1 MNRKLKWLAV
11 AAGLILL
18 LIAIAPWTVS
28 GTALRAQL
36 AEQVFQQTGLVAHL
50 EGRTTLALLPR
61 PRIKIEGVTIGDAG
75 GKVMIKAGTL
85 RGDLRLWPVI
95 GARMEVSSISF
106 SSPQVEIDLDGQ
118 PLPNESAI
126 ARVRDTAPSSAQAK
140 REDATRLATI
150 HLNDATLR
158 LRRGQDLIAQLD
170 DVSSTLEWSSLGNPA
185 GLRASF
191 IMRGEPVDFSA
202 WLGQPARFL
211 RGEASPLSLRLDSH
225 SLKLS
230 ANGIVTGGA
239 SPTYTG
245 KITTS
250 SPSLRRLLARYGYE
264 MPLPIEGA
272 LNLSADAQANP
283 RSLQL
288 SDLQFKLDASTFEG
302 ALIVSTHKGRPAI
315 MGTLATRLLDLNPA
329 LRDIEI
335 EPDSEGRWSNN
346 VLPPRTLGHADI
358 DLRVSANRAAL
369 GRVNLRDAA
378 FSIQSTSSKQEVAIA
393 EARAYGGTLKAR
405 FIASPNESG
414 YDFRTTAAF
423 TDVDSGPFF
432 NDLLRS
438 NRMNGKLSGDFSIAG
453 DGASLG
459 QIMRR
464 LQGQA
469 RFELL
474 NGDIGG
480 LDLEQ
485 ALRRLEKRPLSI
497 ASEIRTGR
505 TSVTKAE
512 LQLNIE
518 QGVARIKNFQAIGPG
533 LIFDVSGAASIG
545 RRSLDLSIRASQSG
559 RENVEQA
566 PQLSL
571 GLTGNWD
578 DPHLQ
583 IDARSLIRRSQAA
596 QPLLRKENAQSN
608 EAQ

>member
-1 MNRKLKWLAV
+1 
-11 AAGLILL
+11 
-18 LIAIAPWTVS
+18 
-28 GTALRAQL
+28 
-36 AEQVFQQTGLVAHL
+36 
-50 EGRTTLALLPR
+50 
-61 PRIKIEGVTIGDAG
+61 
-75 GKVMIKAGTL
+75 
-85 RGDLRLWPVI
+85 
-95 GARMEVSSISF
+95 
-106 SSPQVEIDLDGQ
+106 
-118 PLPNESAI
+118 
-126 ARVRDTAPSSAQAK
+126 
-140 REDATRLATI
+140 
-150 HLNDATLR
+150 
-158 LRRGQDLIAQLD
+158 
-170 DVSSTLEWSSLGNPA
+170 
-185 GLRASF
+185 
-191 IMRGEPVDFSA
+191 
-202 WLGQPARFL
+202 
-211 RGEASPLSLRLDSH
+211 
-225 SLKLS
+225 
-230 ANGIVTGGA
+230 
-239 SPTYTG
+239 
-245 KITTS
+245 
-250 SPSLRRLLARYGYE
+250 
-264 MPLPIEGA
+264 
-272 LNLSADAQANP
+272 
-283 RSLQL
+283 
-288 SDLQFKLDASTFEG
+288 
-302 ALIVSTHKGRPAI
+302 
-315 MGTLATRLLDLNPA
+315 
-329 LRDIEI
+329 
-335 EPDSEGRWSNN
+335 
-346 VLPPRTLGHADI
+346 
-358 DLRVSANRAAL
+358 
-369 GRVNLRDAA
+369 
-378 FSIQSTSSKQEVAIA
+378 
-393 EARAYGGTLKAR
+393 
-405 FIASPNESG
+405 
-414 YDFRTTAAF
+414 
-423 TDVDSGPFF
+423 
-432 NDLLRS
+432 
-438 NRMNGKLSGDFSIAG
+438 MNGKLSGDFSIAG

>member
-11 AAGLILL
+11 AAGFLLL
-18 LIAIAPWTVS
+18 LIANAPWTVS
-28 GTALRAQL
+28 GAALRAQL

-61 PRIKIEGVTIGDAG
+61 PRIKIEDVTIGDAG

-85 RGDLRLWPVI
+85 RGDLRLLPAI
-95 GARMEVSSISF
+95 GGRMEVSSIAF
-106 SSPQVEIDLDGQ
+106 ASPQVDVDLDGK
-118 PLPNESAI
+118 PLPSQSAI
-126 ARVRDTAPSSAQAK
+126 ARVRETAPSSEQAK
-140 REDATRLATI
+140 REDAIRLASVN
-150 HLNDATLR
+150 LNNATLR
-158 LRRGQDLIAQLD
+158 LRRGSELVMQLD
-170 DVSSTLEWSSLGNPA
+170 EVAATLEWSSLGNPA

-191 IMRGEPVDFSA
+191 LLRDEPVEFSA

-211 RGEASPLSLRLDSH
+211 RGEASPLSLRLDSG
-225 SLKLS
+225 SLKLN

-239 SPTYTG
+239 TPSYNG
-245 KITTS
+245 KLTTS
-250 SPSLRRLLARYGYE
+250 SPSLRRLLARHGFD

-272 LNLSADAQANP
+272 LNLSADAQANA

-288 SDLQFKLDASTFEG
+288 SDLQFKLDASSFEG
-302 ALIVSTHKGRPAI
+302 ALIISTHQGRPAL
-315 MGTLATRLLDLNPA
+315 MGTLATRQLDFNPA
-329 LRDIEI
+329 LRDVEI
-335 EPDSEGRWSNN
+335 ETEHDGRWSNR
-346 VLPPRTLGHADI
+346 VLPRRDFNHADV
-358 DLRVSANRAAL
+358 DLRVSANRVSI

-378 FSIQSTSSKQEVAIA
+378 LSIQSNNGKAEIAIN
-393 EARAYGGTLKAR
+393 EARAYSGTLKAR
-405 FIASPNESG
+405 FNAAPSETG
-414 YDFRTTAAF
+414 YDLRAVAAF
-423 TDVDSGPFF
+423 TNVDGGPLF

-438 NRMNGKLSGDFSIAG
+438 NRLTGKLSGDFSLAG
-453 DGASLG
+453 EGASLD

-464 LQGQA
+464 LHGQMRLA
-469 RFELL
+469 LA

-505 TSVTKAE
+505 TSVTQANV
-512 LQLNIE
+512 QLDIE
-518 QGVARIKNFQAIGPG
+518 QGVARIKSFEAKGPG
-533 LIFDVSGAASIG
+533 IVFDVAGSASIG

-559 RENVEQA
+559 RDNVEQA

-578 DPHLQ
+578 EPNLQ

-596 QPLLRKENAQSN
+596 QPLLRKEDTQTN